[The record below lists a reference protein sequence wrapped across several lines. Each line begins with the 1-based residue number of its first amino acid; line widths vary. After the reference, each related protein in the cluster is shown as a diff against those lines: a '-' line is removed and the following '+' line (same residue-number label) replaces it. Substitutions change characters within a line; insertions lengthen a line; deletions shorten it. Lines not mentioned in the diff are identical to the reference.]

1 MSWII
6 ILSLMRIM
14 VYISFLFSL
23 IFFEEKRISCKT
35 QLNC

>member
-23 IFFEEKRISCKT
+23 IFFEEKRNNSSINK
-35 QLNC
+35 